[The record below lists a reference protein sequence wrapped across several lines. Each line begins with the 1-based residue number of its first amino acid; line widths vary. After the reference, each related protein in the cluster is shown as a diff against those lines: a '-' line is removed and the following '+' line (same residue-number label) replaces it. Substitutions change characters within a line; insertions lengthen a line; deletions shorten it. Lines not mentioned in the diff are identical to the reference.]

1 MPSIFHKLNA
11 AKKLQPIIM
20 LSHMRAN
27 TSLFGHI
34 IGNNPE
40 INGYYEMHIGYYSW
54 KSLIRQKLKFLEK
67 HYFKKESKYIF
78 DKVLHD
84 EHEVNCEMLLTHKA
98 KIIISLRSPEETI
111 PSIIKLYQEKV
122 DSSHEFATFNGAA
135 KYYKNRLNTLYEYSE
150 ILKNEFIYLDAND
163 IKEKTEETLNYLQQ
177 ELSLNTPLSTEYNI
191 QNMTGIGESGDH
203 SDNLKLGK
211 INHAKTDF
219 SDIQI
224 NKEKM
229 KELEYDY
236 NQIRN
241 KIIEFQKNRK

>member
-111 PSIIKLYQEKV
+111 PSIIKLYQDKI
-122 DSSHEFATFNGAA
+122 DPNHKFATFDGASE
-135 KYYKNRLNTLYEYSE
+135 YYSNRLDTLNKYSE
-150 ILKNEFIYLDAND
+150 ILKNNFIYLDAND
-163 IKEKTEETLNYLQQ
+163 IKEKTAKTLHYLQQ
-177 ELSLNTPLSTEYNI
+177 ELSLSSTLTDEYNI

-211 INHAKTDF
+211 INHTKTDF
-219 SDIQI
+219 SAIEI
-224 NKEKM
+224 NKEKI
-229 KELEYDY
+229 KTLQNNYL
-236 NQIRN
+236 NIRN
-241 KIIEFQKNRK
+241 IIKENSKKS